1 MKTQLPFKSAPR
13 QAAKLVGNEECGIL
27 EMPVYGS
34 LVWHEVQA
42 VRKADNGYNLFKESA
57 LVAGK
62 IAMSEKRADLRA
74 IQLQVISLMQAGMG
88 LPPQQDIDDDML
100 RMKVEH
106 ASLLNDLEVG
116 VKDWNDRRMLA
127 AVTSLIQNRLPGF
140 SDWDEVM
147 VERHIR
153 RDLMD
158 ALYAFF
164 REEEYAQAEAQDDER
179 NEVDEEEA
187 VKKSST
193 ATGKNQPSRT
203 GEQSSG
209 DSNSSTQEVVISPTN
224 ASEASPSS
232 ESSEPSKPAKKTP
245 AMSST

>member
-62 IAMSEKRADLRA
+62 IAMSEKRADLRT

-88 LPPQQDIDDDML
+88 LPPQQDIDDEML

-209 DSNSSTQEVVISPTN
+209 GSNSSTQEVVISPGTD
-224 ASEASPSS
+224 SEASPSS
-232 ESSEPSKPAKKTP
+232 ESSVPSKPAKKTP

>member
-1 MKTQLPFKSAPR
+1 MKTQLPFKSAPKQEAR
-13 QAAKLVGNEECGIL
+13 LVGNAECGIL

-62 IAMSEKRADLRA
+62 IALSEKRADLRA
-74 IQLQVISLMQAGMG
+74 IQLQVIALMQAGMG
-88 LPPQQDIDDDML
+88 LPPTQPIDDDMM

-106 ASLLNDLEVG
+106 ADLLNDLEVG

-127 AVTSLIQNRLPGF
+127 AVTSLVQNRLPGF

-147 VERHIR
+147 VTRHIR
-153 RDLMD
+153 KDLMEE
-158 ALYAFF
+158 LYGFF

-193 ATGKNQPSRT
+193 ATGKSQPSPT

-209 DSNSSTQEVVISPTN
+209 DSSSSTQEAEISPTN

-232 ESSEPSKPAKKTP
+232 ESSEPSKQAKKTP
-245 AMSST
+245 VATST